1 MAVDL
6 AALFVCF
13 FTPAFLLAVVFVVEL
28 EVAGAGEVCAKR
40 DTPASA
46 MVIVIPIIAF
56 FIVFFSFWKRMF
68 CPLLSIKTKAIMNRG

>member
-1 MAVDL
+1 
-6 AALFVCF
+6 
-13 FTPAFLLAVVFVVEL
+13 
-28 EVAGAGEVCAKR
+28 
-40 DTPASA
+40 